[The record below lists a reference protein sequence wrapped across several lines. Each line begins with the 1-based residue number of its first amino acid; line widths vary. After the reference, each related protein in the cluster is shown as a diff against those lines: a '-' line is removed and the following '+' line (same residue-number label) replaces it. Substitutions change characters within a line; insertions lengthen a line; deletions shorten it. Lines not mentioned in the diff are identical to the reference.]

1 MDGEFQ
7 GIAKE
12 IWEDPTTK
20 GGQPVTDRSATLLAF
35 AGSLIWQEFSIQATI
50 DWVRRLDDRVGKY
63 TGRSDRELRIKELV
77 DLAVSRV
84 QVRD

>member
-1 MDGEFQ
+1 M
-7 GIAKE
+7 AKE
-12 IWEDPTTK
+12 IWEDPTSKRGT
-20 GGQPVTDRSATLLAF
+20 PVTDRSATLLAF

-63 TGRSDRELRIKELV
+63 VGRADRETRIKELV
-77 DLAVSRV
+77 ELAASRV